1 MRRMQRLARWHIW
14 LGWIVA
20 IPTVLWLVSGLVMSA
35 KPIEEVR
42 GEDLRRAPVPVEA
55 AGLVPP
61 KAAGQIAK
69 IALFNEAG
77 RAVWIVTDAHKSVR
91 RYDARS
97 GDMLPPVDE
106 AEARRIV
113 LATYAG
119 PAKLEFLREFAERD
133 APLEL
138 RRSRP
143 TWRATFSDETHI
155 YLDADSGEV
164 LAVRTRWWR
173 TYDFLWG
180 LHIMD
185 PGGRENPH
193 NPWVWVL
200 GGLSLVMSLFGSVLL
215 FRRRRRCPPPESSAA

>member
-20 IPTVLWLVSGLVMSA
+20 LPILLWLVSGLFMA
-35 KPIEEVR
+35 ARPLEEVR
-42 GEDLRRAPVPVEA
+42 GENLRRAPVPVDA
-55 AGLVPP
+55 TGLVAPR
-61 KAAGQIAK
+61 ATGRIAK
-69 IALFNEAG
+69 IALIDEAG
-77 RAVWIVTDAHKSVR
+77 RAVWIVTDAQKSVR
-91 RYDARS
+91 RFDARS

-113 LATYAG
+113 LAAYAG
-119 PAKLEFLREFAERD
+119 SEKLEYLREFAERD

-138 RRSRP
+138 RRARP
-143 TWRATFSDETHI
+143 SWRATFSDDTHFYI
-155 YLDADSGEV
+155 DADSGEL

-185 PGGRENPH
+185 PGERENAH
-193 NPWVWVL
+193 NPWVWTL
-200 GGLSLVMSLFGSVLL
+200 GTLSLVMSLFGSILL
-215 FRRRRRCPPPESSAA
+215 FRRRRRRPAA